1 MAQLVPGD
9 IVDGRFEV
17 EICAGTG
24 GMGRVYRCRDL
35 SCAETVALKVMA
47 VHGEAHRERFAREA
61 RVLASLRHPGI
72 VGYVAHGFV
81 SADEPYLAMEWVA
94 GESLG
99 LRVCGEPL
107 GVHETLELMQ
117 CLCAALAEA
126 HAHGVVHRD
135 LKPANILLQG
145 GDLGRPRILDFGL
158 ARSADTNH
166 AITRT
171 GVLLG
176 TPAYMAPEQ
185 ARRADGLDPRADVYA
200 LGCILFECLV
210 GHPAFRGPNVVAVL
224 CKVLLEEPRELSELR
239 PDVPLGLSR
248 LVSRMLAK
256 DPDARPR
263 DAAAVLDALAEVF
276 AVQASTGPLRS
287 GIGRGEQRYLSVVL
301 AGCPGESIEHP
312 GTAQVGAQRV
322 LSLLQKAVDPYEAD
336 ISHLVDSTVMLTL
349 RGKGSATDRAA
360 RAGRCALA
368 MRDLLP
374 HLPVVMATRRG
385 MFREHLP
392 VGDVID
398 EAARLLAIAALDAP
412 SAQDG
417 GPVLLD
423 AISASLL
430 DQRFEVRRT
439 ADRGQLLA
447 FRAGAVEPRKLLG
460 RSTPCVGR
468 TRELAMLR
476 AVWEEC
482 VDERLARPVI
492 ITGPAGIGKTRLVR
506 EWIAELT
513 SLGNAPNVRVVRADA
528 MGTGSSF
535 GVLGRLVRDLAQA
548 TARDAPET
556 VRDKVRHMVDL
567 HVDVADQARVAVFLA
582 EMLGVSRPTPES
594 TSERAA
600 RSSAVLRGDQIRRAF
615 QDLLRGMASRE
626 PVLLVLEDLQWADT
640 PSVELLDETLRNLSG
655 LPLCLVG
662 LARPDLEARFPRLWS
677 DRALTLFSLGPLRF
691 RAAVQLVC
699 AALEGIEIARAEHIA
714 RRSGGSP
721 FFLEELVRAEAEERG
736 EHVPETL
743 LAVVQAR
750 IDELNPTLRRVLRA
764 ASVYGDA
771 FEIAGVATMLAE
783 DAADLPFHLEAL
795 VGREVVVAAGPA
807 QDGESFV
814 FAQGM
819 WREAAYDTLTEQDRV
834 IGHAL
839 AGEYLAHHRPAAAHC
854 IAEHFARGQRLSAA
868 APWFARA
875 ARQALEGGDYRAALL
890 CVDESLRCGLSAG
903 AGELLLVRA
912 EAHKWRGENQAALSA
927 ASEAGRLADGGS
939 ATFYRAQGELA
950 SSAGKL
956 GQVGVLKVV
965 AESLLAAEDGT
976 GDAGVAEAMAQAR
989 CATQLVLSGQL
1000 GVADALLDRLTRS
1013 APDASV
1019 AGWVFEARA
1028 VRAGSAGD
1036 PAGRVAMAGHAA
1048 DAFRAVGD
1056 DRNACL
1062 QLTSVGFALNEI
1074 GDYPAAERA
1083 LRDAAAI
1090 AERMTLE
1097 NALSTA
1103 QAQLGRALVRMGRGE
1118 QARATLEAAIAALGA
1133 QGNQRLEGVARAYLA
1148 WSFHDAG
1155 AALAAKAEAERA
1167 VAVLASAPTLRAS
1180 ASAVLSQILLRD
1192 GQIEQ
1197 ASAVAEDALQALEQ
1211 VGSAPMDEGLIF
1223 AAAAESL
1230 LARGEHFAAAEVA
1243 RRGEARLRARAEQ
1256 IRDPAQRS
1264 TFCAIPEHARTSAL
1278 HAQLAPSPRGATE
1291 AQGTA

>member
-35 SCAETVALKVMA
+35 CCAGTVALKVMA
-47 VHGEAHRERFAREA
+47 VYGEAHRERFAREA
-61 RVLASLRHPGI
+61 RVLASLKHPGI

-81 SADEPYLAMEWVA
+81 SFEEPYLAMEWVD

-99 LRVCGEPL
+99 LRICGEPL
-107 GVHETLELMQ
+107 GVHETLALMQ
-117 CLCAALAEA
+117 QLCAALSEA

-158 ARSADTNH
+158 ARSADTNQ

-171 GVLLG
+171 GALLG

-185 ARRADGLDPRADVYA
+185 ARRTDELDPRADVYA
-200 LGCILFECLV
+200 LGCLLFECLA
-210 GHPAFRGPNVVAVL
+210 GQPAFRGPNVVAVL
-224 CKVLLEEPRELSELR
+224 CKVLLEEPPELSDLR
-239 PDVPLGLSR
+239 PDVPAGLSQ
-248 LVSRMLAK
+248 LIARMLAK
-256 DPDARPR
+256 DPAARPR

-276 AVQASTGPLRS
+276 AVPASSGPPKS
-287 GIGRGEQRYLSVVL
+287 GIGRAEQRYLSVVL
-301 AGCPGESIEHP
+301 AGCPGESIEQP
-312 GTAQVGAQRV
+312 GTVQVGAQRV
-322 LSLLQKAVDPYEAD
+322 LAVLQKAVDSYDAD

-349 RGKGSATDRAA
+349 RGKGSATDRAV

-385 MFREHLP
+385 MFREHRP

-398 EAARLLAIAALDAP
+398 EAARLLAIAALGAP
-412 SAQDG
+412 STQDG

-439 ADRGQLLA
+439 GECDQLVA

-492 ITGPAGIGKTRLVR
+492 VTGPAGIGKTRLIR
-506 EWIAELT
+506 EWIAEL
-513 SLGNAPNVRVVRADA
+513 SSFGKVRNVRVVRADA

-535 GVLGRLVRDLAQA
+535 GVLGRLVRDLAHA

-556 VRDKVRHMVDL
+556 VRDKVRGLVDQ
-567 HVDVADQARVAVFLA
+567 HVAAADQARVAVFLA
-582 EMLGVSRPTPES
+582 EMLGISSPSPES
-594 TSERAA
+594 TTERAA
-600 RSSAVLRGDQIRRAF
+600 RSSAVLRGDQIRRSF
-615 QDLLRGMASRE
+615 QDLVRGMASRE
-626 PVLLVLEDLQWADT
+626 PVLLVVEDLQWADT
-640 PSVELLDETLRNLSG
+640 PSVELLDETLRNLSN
-655 LPLCLVG
+655 LPLCVVG
-662 LARPDLEARFPRLWS
+662 LARPELEARFPRVWG
-677 DRALTLFSLGPLRF
+677 DRALTSFSLGPLRF

-699 AALEGIEIARAEHIA
+699 AALEGIETARAEHIA

-721 FFLEELVRAEAEERG
+721 FFLEELVRAEAEERS
-736 EHVPETL
+736 ERVPETL

-750 IDELNPTLRRVLRA
+750 IDELNLTLRRVLRA

-771 FEIAGVATMLAE
+771 FETAGVEAMLAE

-795 VGREVVVAAGPA
+795 VAREVVVAASSAP
-807 QDGESFV
+807 DGEAFV

-839 AGEYLAHHRPAAAHC
+839 AGDFLARQRPAAAHC
-854 IAEHFARGQRLSAA
+854 IAEHFARGQRPLAA

-875 ARQALEGGDYRAALL
+875 AHQALEGGDYKAALQ

-903 AGELLLVRA
+903 AGELMLVRA
-912 EAHKWRGENQAALSA
+912 EAHKWRGENQAALA
-927 ASEAGRLADGGS
+927 AACDAVRLAEVGS

-956 GQVGVLKVV
+956 GQVATLTSV
-965 AESLLAAEDGT
+965 AENLLAATDGV
-976 GDAGVAEAMAQAR
+976 GEAGVAEAMAQAR
-989 CATQLVLSGQL
+989 CVTQLVLSGQL
-1000 GVADALLDRLTRS
+1000 AAADALLDRLTRTS
-1013 APDASV
+1013 PDASV

-1028 VRAGSAGD
+1028 VRAGSGGD

-1090 AERMTLE
+1090 AERMGLE

-1103 QAQLGRALVRMGRGE
+1103 RAQLGRALVRMGCRD
-1118 QARATLEAAIAALGA
+1118 QASTTLEAAIAALGP

-1148 WSFHDAG
+1148 WSLHDAG
-1155 AALAAKAEAERA
+1155 AAGAKAEAERA

-1180 ASAVLSQILLRD
+1180 AAAVLSQILLKD
-1192 GQIEQ
+1192 GQIER
-1197 ASAVAEDALQALEQ
+1197 ACEVAEEALRALEQ

-1230 LARGEHFAAAEVA
+1230 LARGENLAAADVA
-1243 RRGEARLRARAEQ
+1243 KRGEARLRARADQ
-1256 IRDPAQRS
+1256 IRDPVQRA
-1264 TFCAIPEHARTSAL
+1264 TFCAIPEHARTLAL
-1278 HAQLAPSPRGATE
+1278 HAQLAPSLCAGAE
-1291 AQGTA
+1291 AQSTA